1 MKKILMSYDGLCN
14 KQSKLPF
21 HIDETQSLL
30 YAGQCIYIYI
40 YIYVC
45 HCVCLFVSVA
55 CVCMHAADAC
65 VGTYA
70 YVCVHLQ

>member
-30 YAGQCIYIYI
+30 YAGQCIYIYN
-40 YIYVC
+40 IYVC

-65 VGTYA
+65 VCTYA